1 MIFRDNALRENG
13 CIRAIGFITLED
25 SQIRAEEMSA
35 SRATFGH
42 GSGSR
47 VIR

>member
-1 MIFRDNALRENG
+1 MIFTDNALRENG
-13 CIRAIGFITLED
+13 CVRAIGFITSED

-42 GSGSR
+42 GSGSQ